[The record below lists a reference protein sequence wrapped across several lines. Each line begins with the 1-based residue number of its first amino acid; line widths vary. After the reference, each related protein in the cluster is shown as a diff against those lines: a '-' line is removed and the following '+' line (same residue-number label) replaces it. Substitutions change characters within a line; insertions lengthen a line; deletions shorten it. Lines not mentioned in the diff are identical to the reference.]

1 MKLGRIIVPLVTTAL
16 LATTAIL
23 TPAPSHADDDG
34 PPAIEVTG
42 RAERSAPPDI
52 ARFRVTIK
60 SQNTQAN
67 LAAEDNARRS
77 DAVMAA
83 LAGSVGK
90 GGSATTEGYA
100 VSPHYR
106 WKDGQQILIGY
117 QAHNSIRV
125 EMRELD
131 RVGGV
136 TAAALDA
143 GADAIENLSF
153 TLADDAKL
161 RAQALAS
168 ASRSARM
175 KADAIAKALDLRVVR
190 VLRVRESGGGG
201 TPRPVM
207 RQSMQAMAQ
216 DSAPPPIAPGPVK
229 VEVQVTL
236 VLEVA
241 E

>member
-1 MKLGRIIVPLVTTAL
+1 MKPGHIIAPLIFTAL
-16 LATTAIL
+16 LITSSIL
-23 TPAPSHADDDG
+23 APAPSHADDDG

-60 SQNTQAN
+60 SQNSQAN
-67 LAAEDNARRS
+67 AAAADNARRS

-100 VSPHYR
+100 VSPRYR

-125 EMRELD
+125 EVKELD

-136 TAAALDA
+136 TAAALEA
-143 GADAIENLSF
+143 GADAIENLTF

-161 RAQALAS
+161 RAEALAS

-175 KADAIAKALDLRVVR
+175 KADAIAKALGLRIVR
-190 VLRVRESGGGG
+190 VLRVRESGGGA
-201 TPRPVM
+201 TPRPMM

-216 DSAPPPIAPGPVK
+216 DSAPPPITPGPVK